1 MATKN
6 NLFSKARF
14 TFVGTITY
22 NKKDNA
28 PVSDNPL
35 KEGSK
40 WNRKRLNI
48 GVMDEA
54 KNVGYLT
61 MDYIYDPKN
70 PTVKLFDAEN
80 KQHEVKIK
88 DLALPSNVA
97 LVPDFSRIIID
108 LEEDMEVKK
117 EYTKGVG
124 IFPTPLVCPYSG

>member
-61 MDYIYDPKN
+61 MDYIYD
-70 PTVKLFDAEN
+70 TIRCRYTN
-80 KQHEVKIK
+80 KYISLVINMGIS
-88 DLALPSNVA
+88 PSN
-97 LVPDFSRIIID
+97 
-108 LEEDMEVKK
+108 KHNK
-117 EYTKGVG
+117 
-124 IFPTPLVCPYSG
+124 